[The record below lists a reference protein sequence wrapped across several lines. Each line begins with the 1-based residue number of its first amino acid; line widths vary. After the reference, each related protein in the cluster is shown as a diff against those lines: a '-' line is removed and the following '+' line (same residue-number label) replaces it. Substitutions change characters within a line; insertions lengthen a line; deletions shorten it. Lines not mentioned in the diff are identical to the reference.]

1 MIDKNRL
8 KKIKL
13 IVSDLDG
20 TLLNHSAVIGDETK
34 KLIREL
40 QQRGVQFSF
49 ASGRLHSALI
59 NFAEELDIKIPL
71 ISLDGCM
78 IKNHPEGKIIFESF
92 VKEKYINKALG
103 LADKFLLNIALCHAD
118 AIYYTDN
125 NSIIPRIMDKFG
137 AKYEE
142 VPSYDKFTKETLEV
156 VFASDY
162 KDNLKHVKDK
172 MSFPHSLGLSVSY
185 FKSQSHEGIYY
196 LELRRQGA
204 SKGKAL
210 QKLLRNLKIKP
221 EESAVIGD
229 WYNDVS
235 LFETES
241 VKIGLANSIPEINK
255 LADLVTQRTNDQ
267 DGVAEFLELVLK
279 AKKDKY

>member
-1 MIDKNRL
+1 MIDKNKL
-8 KKIKL
+8 KNIRL

-20 TLLNHSAVIGDETK
+20 TLLNNQALIGGESK
-34 KLIREL
+34 KLIHEL
-40 QQRGVQFSF
+40 IKHEVQFSF

-59 NFAEELDIKIPL
+59 HFAEELDLKIPL

-78 IKNHPEGKIIFESF
+78 IKSHPEGKIIFESF
-92 VKEKYINKALG
+92 VKEKYIKKAIY

-118 AIYYTDN
+118 AIYYTEN

-142 VPSYDKFTKETLEV
+142 VDSYKNYSKETLEV

-162 KDNLKHVKDK
+162 KDNLKYVKDK
-172 MSFPHSLGLSVSY
+172 MNFPHSLGLSASY
-185 FKSQSHEGIYY
+185 FKSQSHEGIYN
-196 LELRRQGA
+196 LELRRQGS
-204 SKGKAL
+204 SKGKGL
-210 QKLLRNLKIKP
+210 QKLINYLKVVP

-235 LFETES
+235 LFETKAIKIALSNS
-241 VKIGLANSIPEINK
+241 VAEIK
-255 LADLVTQRTNDQ
+255 RMADLVMQRSNDQ

>member
-1 MIDKNRL
+1 MIDKNKL

-13 IVSDLDG
+13 VVSDLDG
-20 TLLNHSAVIGDETK
+20 TLLNHSGFISDETK
-34 KLIREL
+34 KIIKEL
-40 QQRGVQFSF
+40 EQRGVQFSF

-59 NFAEELDIKIPL
+59 NYAEELDIRIPL

-78 IKNHPEGKIIFESF
+78 IKNYPEGKIIFESF
-92 VKEKYINKALG
+92 VKEKYIKKALYF
-103 LADKFLLNIALCHAD
+103 ADKFLLNIALCHAD

-142 VPSYDKFTKETLEV
+142 VHSYDELTKETLEV
-156 VFASDY
+156 VIASDY

-172 MSFPHSLGLSVSY
+172 MSFPHTLGLNSSY

-210 QKLLRNLKIKP
+210 QKLLKYLKIKP

-235 LFETES
+235 LFETDS
-241 VKIGLANSIPEINK
+241 VKVALANSIPEICK

-267 DGVAEFLELVLK
+267 EGVYEFLELLLK
-279 AKKDKY
+279 AKRDKY